1 MLKSSVLCKH
11 FCVEK
16 PSLNQP
22 VCHKQLN
29 LLGRFFKME
38 LSRADPV
45 RSKSSAAGPGLT
57 GNGRGPTGCPATP
70 HTTIGKCR
78 VGNSLPLFPARRS
91 QLQPTGTHPAR
102 DREGFALLLRQWP
115 VNSEISF
122 WAVSGHFLFVSQGIG
137 DQTPSL
143 CCEISS
149 QVQLVAV
156 SVTDTTAT

>member
-1 MLKSSVLCKH
+1 MPSGKL
-11 FCVEK
+11 
-16 PSLNQP
+16 PSL
-22 VCHKQLN
+22 V
-29 LLGRFFKME
+29 
-38 LSRADPV
+38 
-45 RSKSSAAGPGLT
+45 PGQEKLT
-57 GNGRGPTGCPATP
+57 A
-70 HTTIGKCR
+70 
-78 VGNSLPLFPARRS
+78 S
-91 QLQPTGTHPAR
+91 TGTHPAR

-122 WAVSGHFLFVSQGIG
+122 WAVFGRFLFVSQGIG